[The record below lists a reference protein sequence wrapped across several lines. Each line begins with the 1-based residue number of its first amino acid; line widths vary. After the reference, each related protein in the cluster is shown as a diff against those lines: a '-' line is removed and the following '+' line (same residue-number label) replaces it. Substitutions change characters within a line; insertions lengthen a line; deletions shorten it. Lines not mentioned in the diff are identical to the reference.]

1 MFEYTGCDAIM
12 IGRGCLGNPWLIRD
26 LVNYFDKGIIMD
38 KPSYE
43 ERIMMCLK
51 HMDYL
56 SKIKPEKVCVL
67 EMRSHIAWYIKGM
80 PRATDIKKQLMKL
93 KTINEVKKLMDSYL
107 KDLKNSI

>member
-1 MFEYTGCDAIM
+1 MSE
-12 IGRGCLGNPWLIRD
+12 
-26 LVNYFDKGIIMD
+26 
-38 KPSYE
+38 
-43 ERIMMCLK
+43 
-51 HMDYL
+51 

-93 KTINEVKKLMDSYL
+93 KTINEVKKLLDSYL